1 MILSGL
7 ILLIIKMGILMV
19 LLNIMIPGS
28 VLFILVRSWPRN
40 LYSKMESNA
49 LLEHIKFSRK
59 GIKNIVG
66 DRNQA
71 AISQQW

>member
-1 MILSGL
+1 
-7 ILLIIKMGILMV
+7 
-19 LLNIMIPGS
+19 
-28 VLFILVRSWPRN
+28 
-40 LYSKMESNA
+40 MESNA

-71 AISQQW
+71 AISQQWWLYSLLPIIVEYTATKVQ